1 MSTNWLNEA
10 MNTET
15 TLEDVTKLNAA
26 FSVHWTTAPSANQV
40 YLRNNK
46 SDCSKRL
53 RCFPTCC
60 SDGHATKSFC
70 GNELS
75 AIITSPLY
83 VT

>member
-1 MSTNWLNEA
+1 MAASWLTEA
-10 MNTET
+10 MNISESKD
-15 TLEDVTKLNAA
+15 EDNIDISSA
-26 FSVHWTTAPSANQV
+26 FSINWTVAPSDNQV

-70 GNELS
+70 GNEIS
-75 AIITSPLY
+75 AIVSSPM
-83 VT
+83 